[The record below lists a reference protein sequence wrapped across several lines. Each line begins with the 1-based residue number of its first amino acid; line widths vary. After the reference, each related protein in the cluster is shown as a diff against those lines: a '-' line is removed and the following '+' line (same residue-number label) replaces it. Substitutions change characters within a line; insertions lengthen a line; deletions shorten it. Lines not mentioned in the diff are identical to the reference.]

1 MITDSEDEDSMDVE
15 EESAAVE
22 REMREDDL
30 DAQVRFLRWWCESY
44 SE

>member
-30 DAQVRFLRWWCESY
+30 DAQVQFLRLSCK
-44 SE
+44 